1 MALMAKAVAADGVLA
16 GAPMGVR
23 LGRLGRPRK
32 ARTGFEKADI
42 CAFLEEGERLAGA
55 YVIVRTGKP
64 VSCAFTASVDYFV
77 FINITVCAATTPIW
91 RVAAA
96 ENPGPS
102 GRLIAFFGSC
112 ASLAILAPSRSMMR
126 RTRADLRL
134 RVVQRDAGRA
144 TRARRYRT
152 QVRFMAIHQFQRAC
166 ERLRVRE
173 GSSTNSSGGVRLAA
187 IAGHGI
193 AMLADLVVFD
203 DGRDG

>member
-77 FINITVCAATTPIW
+77 FINITGLRGYYAYL
-91 RVAAA
+91 
-96 ENPGPS
+96 EG
-102 GRLIAFFGSC
+102 
-112 ASLAILAPSRSMMR
+112 SRSGKPRAFRSVDRILRKLRELGYFGPVTIYDEEDTR
-126 RTRADLRL
+126 RPPLAR
-134 RVVQRDAGRA
+134 GA
-144 TRARRYRT
+144 TRRRPGDKG
-152 QVRFMAIHQFQRAC
+152 QAIPDPSQ
-166 ERLRVRE
+166 
-173 GSSTNSSGGVRLAA
+173 
-187 IAGHGI
+187 IHGDSPI
-193 AMLADLVVFD
+193 PTSL
-203 DGRDG
+203 